1 MHRNNHME
9 TAMHAYF
16 DCFSGLAGDMTVAA
30 LLDAGADWDQ
40 LHKQL
45 QSIDLHGFEV
55 ERQKV
60 DRAGIAA
67 THFLVHTHHH
77 GHHHEHHHRSLSD
90 ILAIIDKS
98 PLSPTVR
105 ENAAAIFRRLGA
117 AEAKV
122 HNCDIEK
129 IHFHEVGAVDSIVD
143 IVGTCIGLELLGI
156 DAICFPAVP
165 VGSGTIQAA
174 HGTLPV
180 PAPATAE
187 LLTGFA
193 TYAGG
198 EGELTTPTGAAIAT
212 ALGRQV
218 PSMPEMTIRA
228 IGYGAGTRQYKDRA
242 NVLRVI
248 VGESAQTAAAESDLV
263 VQLAGTM
270 DPRTGYYH
278 SYFGVWYGQGDVF
291 LTVADDDGVRQYAL
305 LNAWARRYDG
315 SGRRLDGGHYDDAQA
330 FHLNGGAN
338 GAGLEGHLIR
348 LNESGDVVCVGG
360 DGAYAP
366 DYTPQPQGLDHRVF
380 AQGGSDLGDAGLALG
395 TTRDLGLDNVE
406 QDWFV
411 QTWTFPVT
419 WLSSAGT
426 FDLGLHATTS
436 CGNDQIA
443 MLTDI
448 SPVPVPGAVLLGM
461 LGLGVLPLGRR
472 CLR

>member
-263 VQLAGTM
+263 VQLATQLDDQTGEE
-270 DPRTGYYH
+270 TGY
-278 SYFGVWYGQGDVF
+278 
-291 LTVADDDGVRQYAL
+291 LTERLWNEGAL
-305 LNAWARRYDG
+305 
-315 SGRRLDGGHYDDAQA
+315 
-330 FHLNGGAN
+330 
-338 GAGLEGHLIR
+338 
-348 LNESGDVVCVGG
+348 DVVCFPITMKKGRPGVMLEVLG
-360 DGAYAP
+360 P
-366 DYTPQPQGLDHRVF
+366 PEK
-380 AQGGSDLGDAGLALG
+380 GDALAATILHHSSTFGLRRSLVTRQKLSRESIRVDLPDGQVAVKIGYFGGRLVRVSPEYEDCRALAVKTG
-395 TTRDLGLDNVE
+395 APLREIYRQAV
-406 QDWFV
+406 
-411 QTWTFPVT
+411 
-419 WLSSAGT
+419 
-426 FDLGLHATTS
+426 
-436 CGNDQIA
+436 DQA
-443 MLTDI
+443 
-448 SPVPVPGAVLLGM
+448 
-461 LGLGVLPLGRR
+461 RR
-472 CLR
+472 VIDQKNK